1 MNIVINK
8 FILKKIIATVLL
20 CMVVNIV
27 YGESRSKLSPYTNM
41 FLEMHKQGVI
51 MADGTL
57 KMPLVDDVSVK
68 PEVLGLLQKNPI
80 TKVMCIDGV
89 RMVEAFVV
97 LADEA
102 GMDDIESAGAIVVN
116 NAGNVVVARM
126 PVDAIERISELES
139 VVRVEITQPVKLY
152 NNVARE
158 VTNVD
163 AVHSGTGL
171 TSSFIGEGVI
181 VGIVDSGIDFNHIA
195 FKDEDGNTR
204 IVRAFVYDEAGGRTY
219 EDIETITTDKSEES
233 HGTHTSGIAAGSV
246 VGNGLQGMAPD
257 ADLYLCGLGNHVF
270 DSEILNQV
278 STIVDYAKQQ
288 GKPVVIN
295 ISIGY
300 NTGPH
305 DGTSAVSQ
313 GLSNIVGEGAIVVVA
328 VGNEGEKDLY
338 VHKKFENASSKDV
351 QCQTIIDGSPFYGR
365 IIESYYPANYY
376 TTINCYTGQ

>member
-80 TKVMCIDGV
+80 TKVMYIDGV
-89 RMVEAFVV
+89 QMVEGFVV
-97 LADEA
+97 LADGADMTDVEF
-102 GMDDIESAGAIVVN
+102 AGATVVN
-116 NAGNVVVARM
+116 KAGNVIVVRM
-126 PVDAIERISELES
+126 PIDAIEQISELES
-139 VVRVEITQPVKLY
+139 VERVEITQPVKLY
-152 NNVARE
+152 NDVARE

-171 TSSFIGEGVI
+171 TSSFTGEGVI

-233 HGTHTSGIAAGSV
+233 HGTHTSGIAAGSI

-257 ADLYLCGLGNHVF
+257 ADLYLCGLGNHIF
-270 DSEILNQV
+270 DSEIL
-278 STIVDYAKQQ
+278 IRY
-288 GKPVVIN
+288 
-295 ISIGY
+295 
-300 NTGPH
+300 
-305 DGTSAVSQ
+305 
-313 GLSNIVGEGAIVVVA
+313 L
-328 VGNEGEKDLY
+328 LL
-338 VHKKFENASSKDV
+338 
-351 QCQTIIDGSPFYGR
+351 
-365 IIESYYPANYY
+365 
-376 TTINCYTGQ
+376 